1 MVFPLNAAELGG
13 GGKGGG
19 GAYVTFKCLTNSL
32 LYYITRYEMRIF
44 SQVAGNVTLR
54 FLTESDKGTVELP
67 TVSHN
72 LGRKKKEEAQTFYPR
87 M

>member
-1 MVFPLNAAELGG
+1 
-13 GGKGGG
+13 
-19 GAYVTFKCLTNSL
+19 
-32 LYYITRYEMRIF
+32 MRIF